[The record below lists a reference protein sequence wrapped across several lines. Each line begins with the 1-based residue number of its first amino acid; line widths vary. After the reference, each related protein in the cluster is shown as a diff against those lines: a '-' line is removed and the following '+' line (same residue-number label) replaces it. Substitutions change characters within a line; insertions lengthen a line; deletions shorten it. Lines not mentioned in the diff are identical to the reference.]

1 MGFKKPFCDEVP
13 TSLLSLDHLEGVKM
27 RDYLHVASESGLK
40 EAFQGWVFKTP
51 LTKSVFY
58 DSDQSR
64 TCR

>member
-40 EAFQGWVFKTP
+40 EAFQGWF
-51 LTKSVFY
+51 
-58 DSDQSR
+58 
-64 TCR
+64 